1 MKRVWYVYMVRC
13 NDNSLYTGCTN
24 DLQARINTHNQG
36 NGAKYTRT
44 RTPVKLVYSE
54 QVKNRSQAQKR
65 ECEIKKLKRKEK
77 LELIR

>member
-13 NDNSLYTGCTN
+13 KDNSLYTGCTN